1 MLEIEELWDAR
12 RKVELIDEEIA
23 QALIELKKCEMAVE
37 KVMEELLNKHKEAKV
52 MEKTANRF
60 LERERPVQLANEQ
73 TAIDD
78 IALSRYG
85 REDIL

>member
-73 TAIDD
+73 TTIDD

>member
-1 MLEIEELWDAR
+1 
-12 RKVELIDEEIA
+12 
-23 QALIELKKCEMAVE
+23 
-37 KVMEELLNKHKEAKV
+37 MEELLNKNKEDKV

-73 TAIDD
+73 TTIDD